1 MAALEVAEAVAR
13 IMRDVA
19 PLGMEHV
26 ALDASWNRVLAEPL
40 RAPLT
45 LPQWTNSA
53 MDGYAVCAADLRGA
67 SEAAPVRLRVLET
80 VMAGGFPTRSLGAG
94 EAIRIMTGA
103 PVPEGA
109 DSVVRVE
116 DTDDG
121 RATVEIRDDRDAGK
135 NLRPAGED
143 MRAGDIVLPAGMPIG
158 APQIGVLAACGAAR
172 VPVWRRPRVAIV
184 GSGDELVPLDRYDE
198 VLAGRK
204 IASSNNHAIAAAVR
218 AAGGEP
224 VDLGV
229 TADDLDALRDR
240 IALARGC
247 DVVVTTA
254 GASVGE
260 SDFTRAAIAALGG
273 ETLFWRVRMR
283 PGAPVGF
290 GAVLGVPWIG
300 LPGNPVS
307 ALVTFELFVR
317 PMLRR
322 MGGHDRP
329 YRRAVQATLAERVQT
344 GPRLTHFLRARLT
357 YTAGGPVAHLTGP
370 QGSGILTS
378 MATADALIV
387 VPHDVETYAAGDAVT
402 VLPLADAG
410 AHVAEL
416 AL

>member
-1 MAALEVAEAVAR
+1 MAALEVVDAVAR
-13 IMRDVA
+13 VMRDVA
-19 PLGMEHV
+19 PLAVAHV
-26 ALDASWNRVLAEPL
+26 GLDDAGGRVLAVEL

-53 MDGYAVCAADLRGA
+53 MDGYAVRAVDVRGA
-67 SEAAPVRLRVLET
+67 SAARPVRLTVVDT
-80 VMAGGFPTRSLGAG
+80 VMAGGFPARSLGAS
-94 EAIRIMTGA
+94 EATRIMTGA

-116 DTDDG
+116 DSDDG
-121 RATVEIRDDRDAGK
+121 RATVAIRDDRDAGK

-143 MRAGDIVLPAGMPIG
+143 MRAGDLVMPTGTELGAG
-158 APQIGVLAACGAAR
+158 QIGVLAACGARTVA
-172 VPVWRRPRVAIV
+172 VWRRPRVAIL

-204 IASSNNHAIAAAVR
+204 IAASNNHAIAAAVR

-229 TADDLDALRDR
+229 TGDSVDALRER
-240 IALARGC
+240 IAATAGSDLLI
-247 DVVVTTA
+247 TTA

-260 SDFTRAAIAALGG
+260 SDFTRAAVIASGG
-273 ETLFWRVRMR
+273 ASVFWRVRMR
-283 PGAPVGF
+283 PGAPVAF
-290 GAVLGVPWIG
+290 GTVLDMPWLG

-307 ALVTFELFVR
+307 ALVTFELFAR

-322 MGGHDRP
+322 MGGHEGP
-329 YRRAVQATLAERVQT
+329 YRRAIRATLADPVRT
-344 GPRLTHFLRARLT
+344 NARLTHFLRARLL
-357 YTAGGPVAHLTGP
+357 YPDAGPVAHLTGP

-378 MATADALIV
+378 MAHADALIV
-387 VPHDVETYAAGDAVT
+387 VPADTEQCAAGETVT
-402 VLPLADAG
+402 VLPIGDGAAHAAG
-410 AHVAEL
+410 F